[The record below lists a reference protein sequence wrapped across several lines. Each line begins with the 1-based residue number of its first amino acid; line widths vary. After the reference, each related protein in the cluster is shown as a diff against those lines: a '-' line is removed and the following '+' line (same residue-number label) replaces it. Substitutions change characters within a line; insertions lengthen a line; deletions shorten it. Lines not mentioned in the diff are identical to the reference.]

1 MKTSTPSNQRR
12 TVRRRPAPR
21 RRPAASLA
29 TITLIVAVI
38 AILLVL
44 SPGGFPFG
52 PQSTPTTAPTATPV
66 PTATPAPDSP
76 TPAPTATPEPVTPEP
91 ATPTPSPTPLV
102 SPMPTPD
109 MAALESLPN
118 KVASWSYLRPS
129 PTFEDVRT
137 LIAITRRPLVERY
150 GVLWQAPRVSS
161 GKVVYLT
168 FDEGYEYKDNTTRIL
183 GVLEAK
189 GVPAAFFVTGT
200 YIRDN
205 PAVTRRMVEK
215 GFLVGNHTWSHPSL
229 PERIDALG
237 FATMEEEL
245 GSTEAAFL
253 AATGKPLDKFFRP
266 PEGHYSERMLAMAQV
281 LGYRTVFWSFAY
293 RDWVTSD
300 QPTRQQAMDTVLGE
314 LHDGSVLLLHA
325 VSTTNTENLGDMID
339 AIAARGYVFGRLDEV
354 P

>member
-1 MKTSTPSNQRR
+1 
-12 TVRRRPAPR
+12 
-21 RRPAASLA
+21 
-29 TITLIVAVI
+29 
-38 AILLVL
+38 
-44 SPGGFPFG
+44 
-52 PQSTPTTAPTATPV
+52 
-66 PTATPAPDSP
+66 
-76 TPAPTATPEPVTPEP
+76 
-91 ATPTPSPTPLV
+91 
-102 SPMPTPD
+102 MPTPD

-150 GVLWQAPRVSS
+150 GVLWQAPRASS

-183 GVLEAK
+183 DVLEAK

-300 QPTRQQAMDTVLGE
+300 QPTRQQAMDTLLGE

-325 VSTTNTENLGDMID
+325 VSATNTENLGDMID